1 MSETAPPAPAVDP
14 TFVRRAL
21 FLAGLVALLALF
33 LKLTPVLLL
42 AFAAV
47 IIAVLVRSLADPIRR
62 RTGLPTG
69 VSIALASLAILAVLV
84 SSGWLFGS
92 TVAAQIDSLAN
103 RIPGSLAELESL
115 LETLPFG
122 SQLAGQLNGAGT
134 SPDIQSMVGQVGG
147 YVMAVI
153 GAGANLL
160 LVIFAGL
167 FFAAQPE
174 RMRDGLLLLIPR
186 TSRAPLRE
194 AANESARALR
204 LWLLGTL
211 ADMVV
216 VGVLT
221 GIGTTLIGLPSPVAL
236 GLFAALAA
244 FVPIVGPIVSV
255 VPAVLLA
262 LEQGPEMIL
271 WTVAVYFIVQQ
282 IESNLFYPFIQ
293 KRAVDLPPVLTLFG
307 VLGLGTLLGPLG
319 VVFASPL
326 LVVGLVWIKL
336 LYVRNT
342 LGEEISLPGRS
353 MPNAD

>member
-1 MSETAPPAPAVDP
+1 
-14 TFVRRAL
+14 
-21 FLAGLVALLALF
+21 LLALL
-33 LKLTPVLLL
+33 LKLTSVLLL

-47 IIAVLVRSLADPIRR
+47 IIAVLVRSLADPIRAV
-62 RTGLPTG
+62 TKLPTG
-69 VSIALASLAILAVLV
+69 VSIALATLTILAVL
-84 SSGWLFGS
+84 SGAGWLFGS
-92 TVAAQIDSLAN
+92 TIAAQVDTLAE
-103 RIPGSLAELESL
+103 RIPGSLTELQAL
-115 LETLPFG
+115 LKTLPFG
-122 SQLAGQLNGAGT
+122 SQLAEQLNGGGT
-134 SPDIQSMVGQVGG
+134 LPDIRGMVGQVGG

-160 LVIFAGL
+160 LVVFAGL
-167 FFAAQPE
+167 FFAAGPE
-174 RMRDGLLLLIPR
+174 RMRDGLLLLVPQ
-186 TSRAPLRE
+186 TSREPLRE

-216 VGVLT
+216 VGLLT
-221 GIGTTLIGLPSPVAL
+221 GIGTALIGLPSPVAL
-236 GLFAALAA
+236 GLFAGLAA

-307 VLGLGTLLGPLG
+307 VLALGTLLGPLG

-326 LVVGLVWIKL
+326 LVVALVWIKL
-336 LYVRNT
+336 LYLRNT
-342 LGEEISLPGRS
+342 LGEDIQLPGRES
-353 MPNAD
+353 

>member
-1 MSETAPPAPAVDP
+1 MSDGDKPARTYDTA
-14 TFVRRAL
+14 FMRRVL
-21 FLAGLVALLALF
+21 FIVGVVVLLALL
-33 LKLTPVLLL
+33 LKLTSVLLL

-47 IIAVLVRSLADPIRR
+47 IIAVLVRSLADPIRAV
-62 RTGLPTG
+62 TKLPTG
-69 VSIALASLAILAVLV
+69 VSIALATLTILAVL
-84 SSGWLFGS
+84 SGAGWLFGS
-92 TVAAQIDSLAN
+92 TIAAQVDTLAE
-103 RIPGSLAELESL
+103 RIPGSLTELQAL
-115 LETLPFG
+115 LKTLPFG
-122 SQLAGQLNGAGT
+122 SQLAEQLNGGGT
-134 SPDIQSMVGQVGG
+134 LPDIRGMVGQVGG

-160 LVIFAGL
+160 LVVFAGL
-167 FFAAQPE
+167 FFAAGPE
-174 RMRDGLLLLIPR
+174 RMRDGLLLLVPQ
-186 TSRAPLRE
+186 TSREPLRE

-216 VGVLT
+216 VGLLT
-221 GIGTTLIGLPSPVAL
+221 GIGTALIGLPSPVAL
-236 GLFAALAA
+236 GLFAGLAA

-307 VLGLGTLLGPLG
+307 VLALGTLLGPLG

-326 LVVGLVWIKL
+326 LVVALVWIKL
-336 LYVRNT
+336 LYLRNT
-342 LGEEISLPGRS
+342 LGEDIQLPGRES
-353 MPNAD
+353 

>member
-1 MSETAPPAPAVDP
+1 MTDETKPQTDNDSR
-14 TFVRRAL
+14 FMRRVL
-21 FLAGLVALLALF
+21 LIAGLAAVLALL
-33 LKLTPVLLL
+33 LKLIPVLLL

-47 IIAVLVRSLADPIRR
+47 IIAVLVRSLADPIRAVTR
-62 RTGLPTG
+62 LPTG
-69 VSIALASLAILAVLV
+69 VSIAAATIAILAGLGGA
-84 SSGWLFGS
+84 GWLFGS
-92 TVAAQIDSLAN
+92 TVSAQVEALAN
-103 RIPGSLAELESL
+103 RLPGSLTELKAL
-115 LETLPFG
+115 IETLPFG
-122 SQLAGQLNGAGT
+122 SQIADQLNGGGGL
-134 SPDIQSMVGQVGG
+134 PDIQGMVGQVGG

-160 LVIFAGL
+160 LVVFAGL
-167 FFAAQPE
+167 FFAAGPE
-174 RMRDGLLLLIPR
+174 RMRDGLLMLVPR
-186 TSRAPLRE
+186 PSRDPLRE

-221 GIGTTLIGLPSPVAL
+221 GIGTALIGLPSPVAL
-236 GLFAALAA
+236 GLFAGLAA

-255 VPAVLLA
+255 VPGVLLA

-307 VLGLGTLLGPLG
+307 VLALGTLLGPLG

-326 LVVGLVWIKL
+326 LVVALVWIKL
-336 LYVRNT
+336 LYLRNT
-342 LGEEISLPGRS
+342 LGEDIQLPGRT
-353 MPNAD
+353 D